1 MDKKEENKAKESLSS
16 LCGYWGGEDWNES
29 TTLYWAAE
37 YLLHR

>member
-1 MDKKEENKAKESLSS
+1 MDKKEENKAKES